1 MSISIETNE
10 VRIVEHIVSDVTVV
24 AEFAAAIEAGKDP
37 EAFLDSLLNLGAK
50 VVALGSSTA
59 SAEKIDAS
67 VDQAKSAIKEVAEN
81 FGDTIERQVAGFAA
95 QDGTLVKG
103 FTGILDQFK
112 SQIEEMTSGEDSPLR
127 VTMLKSLE
135 DAKAKI
141 HEDIVTQVANQRKEI
156 ADLLDLSSPLSP
168 LRSLSERLDALQ
180 GAVAKVHLEV
190 AKEVAVAE
198 LVESGTQGGLDYED
212 EVVGIVQRLAAMA
225 GDDAEACGNVTG
237 GVPKS
242 KKGDAVID
250 LRVGATIADRVVVE
264 AKNKALSKLEWER
277 ECQGAKQNRA
287 ANGFIGLCKH
297 VEDMPNASRMLILDS
312 QSIVLAFDPEHDDG
326 QLLFLVYQL
335 VKMNTLS
342 SSGRLDEFNI
352 VEIRKSLDDAT
363 KALDRFDSL
372 TKNASAIENSVA
384 KIKQDALAI
393 RSVITE
399 SLGAAQLAMS
409 IESNLEELGGF
420 HPLALEEPDGEVDE
434 LREDDSET

>member
-1 MSISIETNE
+1 MSISMDTNE
-10 VRIVEHIVSDVTVV
+10 IRIVEHIVTDVTVV
-24 AEFAAAIEAGKDP
+24 AEFAAAAEAGKDP

-59 SAEKIDAS
+59 SAQKIDAS

-81 FGDTIERQVAGFAA
+81 FGETIERQVAGFAA
-95 QDGTLVKG
+95 EDGTLVKG

-112 SQIEEMTSGEDSPLR
+112 VQIDEMTAGEDSPLR
-127 VTMLKSLE
+127 AAMLKSLE

-141 HEDIVTQVANQRKEI
+141 HDDVVAQVANQKKEI

-198 LVESGTQGGLDYED
+198 LVEAGTQGGLDYED

-237 GVPKS
+237 RIPKS
-242 KKGDAVID
+242 KKGDAVVD

-264 AKNKALSKLEWER
+264 AKNKALSKLDWER
-277 ECQGAKQNRA
+277 ECQGSKQNRA

-363 KALDRFDSL
+363 KALDRFDNL

-393 RSVITE
+393 RSIITE

-409 IESNLEELGGF
+409 IESNLEELDGL
-420 HPLALEEPDGEVDE
+420 HPLALEEPDA
-434 LREDDSET
+434 EDDEDLAEG

>member
-1 MSISIETNE
+1 M
-10 VRIVEHIVSDVTVV
+10 
-24 AEFAAAIEAGKDP
+24 
-37 EAFLDSLLNLGAK
+37 
-50 VVALGSSTA
+50 
-59 SAEKIDAS
+59 
-67 VDQAKSAIKEVAEN
+67 
-81 FGDTIERQVAGFAA
+81 
-95 QDGTLVKG
+95 
-103 FTGILDQFK
+103 
-112 SQIEEMTSGEDSPLR
+112 
-127 VTMLKSLE
+127 
-135 DAKAKI
+135 
-141 HEDIVTQVANQRKEI
+141 
-156 ADLLDLSSPLSP
+156 
-168 LRSLSERLDALQ
+168 
-180 GAVAKVHLEV
+180 AKVHLEV

-409 IESNLEELGGF
+409 IESNLEELGGL
-420 HPLALEEPDGEVDE
+420 HPLALEEPDGEGVQGD
-434 LREDDSET
+434 EDDSEA

>member
-1 MSISIETNE
+1 
-10 VRIVEHIVSDVTVV
+10 VV
-24 AEFAAAIEAGKDP
+24 A
-37 EAFLDSLLNLGAK
+37 
-50 VVALGSSTA
+50 
-59 SAEKIDAS
+59 
-67 VDQAKSAIKEVAEN
+67 
-81 FGDTIERQVAGFAA
+81 
-95 QDGTLVKG
+95 
-103 FTGILDQFK
+103 
-112 SQIEEMTSGEDSPLR
+112 
-127 VTMLKSLE
+127 
-135 DAKAKI
+135 
-141 HEDIVTQVANQRKEI
+141 QVANQKKEI

-198 LVESGTQGGLDYED
+198 LVEAGTQGGLDYEV

-225 GDDAEACGNVTG
+225 GDDAEACGNITG
-237 GVPKS
+237 RIPKS
-242 KKGDAVID
+242 KKGDAVVD

-277 ECQGAKQNRA
+277 ECQGSKQNRA

-372 TKNASAIENSVA
+372 TKHASAIENSVA

-393 RSVITE
+393 RSVVTE

-409 IESNLEELGGF
+409 IESNLEELDGL
-420 HPLALEEPDGEVDE
+420 HPLALEESDVAVD
-434 LREDDSET
+434 EDDSEA